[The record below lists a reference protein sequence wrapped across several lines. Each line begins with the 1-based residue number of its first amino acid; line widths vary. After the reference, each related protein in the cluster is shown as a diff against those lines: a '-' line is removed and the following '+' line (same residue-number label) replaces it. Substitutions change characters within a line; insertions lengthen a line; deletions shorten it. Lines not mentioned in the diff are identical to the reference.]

1 MKKIL
6 FAFLAIAMLASCN
19 NDDDSKS
26 TRKLMTTAIVDGDP
40 IVFQYD
46 DNKNLKAM
54 SSYGEVIYTFDY
66 DNNNNLIA
74 VSDEDDTDT
83 PFITIQY
90 QNGQIASITN
100 SGAVIPVTYNQ
111 QTNKY
116 VFGGVNIEAGLIGN
130 DLGTVDE
137 IGGDNILTLEYVSD
151 HKGPFYNTPTKNPF
165 LYALLVDLYYFTSTR
180 PIAKATDMGETYTAE
195 STYDDEGYVIKSV
208 FGSEE
213 DGGTIIY
220 QYSEL

>member
-6 FAFLAIAMLASCN
+6 LVFLAMAMLVSCN
-19 NDDDSKS
+19 SDDDNKP
-26 TRKLMTTAIVDGDP
+26 TQKFMTTAIIDGDP

-54 SSYGEVIYTFDY
+54 YSYGEPMYTFDY
-66 DNNNNLIA
+66 DNDNNLIA

-100 SGAVIPVTYNQ
+100 SGMTIPVTYNE
-111 QTNKY
+111 QTSKY
-116 VFGGVNIEAGLIGN
+116 VFGGVNIEAGLVGK
-130 DLGTVDE
+130 DLGTIDE
-137 IGGDNILTLEYVSD
+137 IGGDNILTMEYVSD
-151 HKGPFYNTPTKNPF
+151 HKGPFYNTPTKNSF
-165 LYALLVDLYYFTSTR
+165 LYALLVDLYYFTSTK
-180 PIAKATDMGETYTAE
+180 PIAKVTDMGEVYTAE
-195 STYDDEGYVIKSV
+195 NTYDDEGYVIKSV
-208 FGSEE
+208 LTSGG
-213 DGGTIIY
+213 DGGTIIF